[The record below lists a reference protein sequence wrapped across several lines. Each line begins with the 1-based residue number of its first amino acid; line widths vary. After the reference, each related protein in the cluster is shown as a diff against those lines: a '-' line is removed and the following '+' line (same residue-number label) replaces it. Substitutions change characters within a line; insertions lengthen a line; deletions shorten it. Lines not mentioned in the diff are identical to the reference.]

1 MFYHTKS
8 KIRNKIHEIINSFI
22 LPMGQYMFLGTKKGI
37 ESFILVYR
45 HAPWR
50 NDQDFLKVY
59 EKIKPYTFR
68 LLDSWKKR
76 LYGFQ
81 SPDDAGASIL

>member
-1 MFYHTKS
+1 MGKNYP
-8 KIRNKIHEIINSFI
+8 KIPSNVTVQKQPRISAGTAPSEDKNLSFRFSHLDKDFSFGKPSHDDIIKKI
-22 LPMGQYMFLGTKKGI
+22 LPK
-37 ESFILVYR
+37 
-45 HAPWR
+45 
-50 NDQDFLKVY
+50 
-59 EKIKPYTFR
+59 FR